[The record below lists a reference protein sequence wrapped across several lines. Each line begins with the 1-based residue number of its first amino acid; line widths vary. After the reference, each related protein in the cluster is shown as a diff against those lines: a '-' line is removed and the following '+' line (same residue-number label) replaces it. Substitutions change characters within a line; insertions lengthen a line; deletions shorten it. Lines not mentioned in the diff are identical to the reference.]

1 MSVEGIIGT
10 LVPFGIMAMIVA
22 LVVIPR
28 YFRSIERQKMADL
41 MKAAIERG
49 QPLPPEAID
58 ALSSNVKASAMPPSA
73 SRDLR
78 TGLVWIGVAVGL
90 ASLGFA
96 VSFEDPDALF
106 PLLGCAAFPGF
117 IGLAFIVMWAVARDR
132 K

>member
-10 LVPFGIMAMIVA
+10 LVPFGAMAMVVA

-28 YFRSIERQKMADL
+28 YFRSVERQKMADL

-49 QPLPPEAID
+49 QPLPPEVID
-58 ALSSNVKASAMPPSA
+58 AMSSNVRAPSLAPSA

-78 TGLVWIGVAVGL
+78 TGLVWMGVAVGL
-90 ASLGFA
+90 AALGFA
-96 VSFEDPDALF
+96 VSFEDPDALY

-117 IGLAFIVMWAVARDR
+117 IGLAFIIMWAVSRER